1 MANLFDP
8 NEAPEGEP
16 TEIVVGDFIQW
27 KRSDIAADYP
37 TSEGYTAEYVARI
50 TGGGSTEIKLP
61 QAAGSTDAYYLFTVS
76 SETSASFIPG
86 KYHWQ
91 LEITQTSSGNRIVV
105 DIGDFQ
111 AIPDMDSNQADPRIH
126 AEIMVAKIETILQ
139 GKADSDVSSY
149 SIAGRSLTKMSFQE
163 LVDARDYYKREVVS
177 HNNAELV
184 KRGKKNGATV
194 QVRF

>member
-16 TEIVVGDFIQW
+16 TEIVVGDYIQW
-27 KRSDIAADYP
+27 KRSDLVTDYP
-37 TSEGYTAEYVARI
+37 LAEYSAEYVARI
-50 TGGGSTEIKLP
+50 TGGGANEIKLP
-61 QAAGSTDAYYLFTVS
+61 ATESGGTYLFTVDS
-76 SETSASFIPG
+76 ATSADFVPG
-86 KYHWQ
+86 LYHWQ
-91 LEITQTSSGNRIVV
+91 LEITQTSSGNRVVV
-105 DIGDFQ
+105 DIGDFT
-111 AIPDMDSNQADPRIH
+111 AIPDMDNNQADPRIH
-126 AEIMVAKIETILQ
+126 AEIMVAKIQTILE

-163 LVDARDYYKREVVS
+163 LVDARDYYKREVIA